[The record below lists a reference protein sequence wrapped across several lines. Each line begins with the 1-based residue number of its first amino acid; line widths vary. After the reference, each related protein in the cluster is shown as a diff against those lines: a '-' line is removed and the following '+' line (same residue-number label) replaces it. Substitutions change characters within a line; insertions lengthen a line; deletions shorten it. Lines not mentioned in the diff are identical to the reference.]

1 MGCTNKGALAIHGTS
16 KGTGNAG
23 AGRVD
28 MYVSGY
34 GISHGFIV
42 SYVVIR
48 TMEQDTCIPSLAWAS
63 IAPSFEGRDAG
74 RHSGS

>member
-1 MGCTNKGALAIHGTS
+1 VGRTNKGVPAVYGTP

-34 GISHGFIV
+34 RISHGFII
-42 SYVVIR
+42 SYVDIR

-74 RHSGS
+74 RYSGS

>member
-16 KGTGNAG
+16 KSTGNAG

-28 MYVSGY
+28 MSVSGY
-34 GISHGFIV
+34 RICHRFIV
-42 SYVVIR
+42 SYVDIR

-63 IAPSFEGRDAG
+63 IAPPFEGRDAG
-74 RHSGS
+74 RYSGC

>member
-16 KGTGNAG
+16 KSTRNAG

-28 MYVSGY
+28 MSVSNY
-34 GISHGFIV
+34 RISHGFIA
-42 SYVVIR
+42 YVDIR
-48 TMEQDTCIPSLAWAS
+48 TMEQNTCIPSLAWAS

-74 RHSGS
+74 RYSGC